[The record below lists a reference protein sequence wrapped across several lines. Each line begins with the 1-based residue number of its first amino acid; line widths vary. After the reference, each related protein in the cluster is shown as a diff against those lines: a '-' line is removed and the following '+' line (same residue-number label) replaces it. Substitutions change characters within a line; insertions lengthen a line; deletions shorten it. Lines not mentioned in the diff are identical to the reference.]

1 MEYTEDGEDEDEDVS
16 TGANFLIAIVS
27 SDTDGVLSEE
37 MAPAGFPVC
46 QGLCTRLS
54 LAGLFGKVDADA
66 GGVTVVELD
75 LPPASTANVVK
86 KQFEDV
92 SREYYAWEQTY
103 CSEKIASLCV
113 SIPVVASIT
122 DFNVHLDASRE
133 THPETSSVSTA
144 GQQALFAR
152 YIVHDNGTSGA
163 DLVHADVINIIA
175 TPPTPYPSYESC
187 TPTSRNILHGDDP
200 PAMPFLPFAD
210 DSSFDPTDYVLDHS
224 RLAWQEGYRDT
235 DSRWRPC
242 NSRSRHVTHGSTQC

>member
-1 MEYTEDGEDEDEDVS
+1 
-16 TGANFLIAIVS
+16 
-27 SDTDGVLSEE
+27 
-37 MAPAGFPVC
+37 MA
-46 QGLCTRLS
+46 
-54 LAGLFGKVDADA
+54 
-66 GGVTVVELD
+66 
-75 LPPASTANVVK
+75 ASTANIVK

-92 SREYYAWEQTY
+92 SREYYAWEQIY

-113 SIPVVASIT
+113 PTPVVGSIT
-122 DFNVHLDASRE
+122 DFNVHLDAPRE

-144 GQQALFAR
+144 GQEALFAR
-152 YIVHDNGTSGA
+152 YIVHDNGTSEA

-210 DSSFDPTDYVLDHS
+210 DPSFNPTDYMLEHT

-235 DSRWRPC
+235 DSTWRSSSFSPYRGALLTSQHSARDRTRDRAPLAC
-242 NSRSRHVTHGSTQC
+242 WARHVDSGDR